1 MTKKYHRNM
10 RISERPI
17 WAMIFCFILTVG
29 LSGTAEAQD
38 RMNLYTDAR
47 VQELNLERSSSELLQ
62 QKVTLK
68 YHEVTVEKLLAY
80 LEQKKEI
87 QFSYNKQ
94 LLAENPRVSVNLEQ
108 VSLGEALDKIFEQT
122 NIKYFAFDGGYVV
135 LRGNDFKKT
144 TQIESVSGTV
154 TDAETGDTMP
164 GVNVTVKGTSTG
176 TATAGDGTYSLNV
189 PSLQDTLV
197 FSFIGFEIQEVP
209 IDGRTTIDV
218 SMTSEAIMGEDI
230 VVVGYGTQ
238 QKSDLTGSV
247 GTVDEEVL
255 QERPSTNVSQA
266 LAGRVSGVDVSLNSG
281 EPGGSPTIRI
291 RGSSSVSNT
300 NDPLYVVDGVMLN
313 VERMQS
319 GTHAINSIP
328 PSSIESIEVLKD
340 ASATAIYGARGA
352 NGVVLITT
360 KKGTREGP
368 RVNYDASVSTGTVAK
383 KIDVL
388 NAEEFLRVEEI
399 AYSNAEKYDPAGFA
413 SGKYTNPVDKRTDP
427 RLFDSSG
434 NPLYDT
440 DWQDEAFRQAITH
453 RHNLSVAG
461 GDEGTTYGLY
471 LSYDDEQGVM
481 KDSWLE
487 RYSGRFNVETEI
499 AGWLSAGGSLTYS
512 NQSQKELHPWS
523 MRMLY
528 ESIPIVPVKYPDGT
542 WAGNEDYPGMEGGP
556 NQRRVSEESI
566 HLLNTQNILANIH
579 TNITFTDNLELR
591 TMLGTNV
598 ITQEQDRYSGRT
610 LPFLSRDQNG
620 IASISPSQNANWQ
633 FENILNYSND
643 FGEVHSLNAM
653 LGQSIQT
660 SHSSS
665 STAEAWGF
673 IDDYFEYN
681 NLGIADNP
689 RPPNSST
696 SEYSMSSVF
705 SRINYTY
712 NDKYLFT
719 VTGRVD
725 GSSKF
730 GSNNRYAFFPSAAL
744 GWRVSEEDF
753 LRNNSVISNLKIRTS
768 YGLTGNSEISN
779 YQYEA
784 GLGTYTAI
792 FGGSRNIGVGVQ
804 RLANPDLKWEVNKQ
818 IDLGIELGLFNDRI
832 SVEADVYRRKSEDM
846 LLERPLPRTSG
857 YATVFENI
865 GSMENRGIELALT
878 TYNVQG
884 NDFSWST
891 DFNISINEN
900 EVLKLHGGSDIETG
914 GGVHGGGAGS
924 IIREG
929 LPVNTFMGYISLGTW
944 NTDEAQEAAQYNRL
958 PGDVKYKDVNND
970 GAINQDDRVPIG
982 NGVPD
987 GYGSLINTFTYKNFE
1002 FSADIQFMY
1011 GNDIMWEAVH
1021 STEDRV
1027 GIANSLGSVLNAWT
1041 PDNQD
1046 TPIAQLRPTQAGYDT
1061 DNDTHRMQDGSFIR
1075 GRNFTLSYNLPQD
1088 ILSPLSIRN
1097 LRVYATAQNLFTI
1110 TEFRGYDPE
1119 ISTSGA
1125 PFSRGRA
1132 QYFEYPKSRTFILGV
1147 NLGL

>member
-1 MTKKYHRNM
+1 MKKNYYQIKM
-10 RISERPI
+10 RLVRMLSLLGIPLFLLCS
-17 WAMIFCFILTVG
+17 AG
-29 LSGTAEAQD
+29 LAQ
-38 RMNLYTDAR
+38 NST
-47 VQELNLERSSSELLQ
+47 
-62 QKVTLK
+62 
-68 YHEVTVEKLLAY
+68 
-80 LEQKKEI
+80 
-87 QFSYNKQ
+87 
-94 LLAENPRVSVNLEQ
+94 
-108 VSLGEALDKIFEQT
+108 
-122 NIKYFAFDGGYVV
+122 
-135 LRGNDFKKT
+135 
-144 TQIESVSGTV
+144 VSGTV
-154 TDAETGDTMP
+154 TDAESGETLP
-164 GVNVTVKGTSTG
+164 GVNITVKGTTTG
-176 TATAGDGTYSLNV
+176 TATDSEGVYSLSV
-189 PSLQDTLV
+189 PSLNDTLI
-197 FSFIGFEIQEVP
+197 FSFIGYQTQEVP
-209 IDGRTTIDV
+209 VNGRTTIDV
-218 SMTSEAIMGEDI
+218 ELSLQAISGEEL

-247 GTVDEEVL
+247 GSVDEEAI
-255 QERPSTNVSQA
+255 QQRSPTNVSQA
-266 LAGRVSGVDVSLNSG
+266 LAGKVSGVDVSLNSG

-313 VERMQS
+313 VERMQRGS
-319 GTHAINSIP
+319 HAINSIP
-328 PSSIESIEVLKD
+328 PGSIESIEVLKD

-360 KKGTREGP
+360 KKGSREGP
-368 RVNYDASVSTGTVAK
+368 RVSYDGSVSTSSVSK

-399 AYSNAEKYDPAGFA
+399 AYANAEKYDPAGFA
-413 SGKYTNPVDKRTDP
+413 GGKYTDPLTKRNDP
-427 RLFDSSG
+427 RLFDQNG

-440 DWQDEAFRQAITH
+440 DWQDEAFQQAVTH
-453 RHNLSVAG
+453 RHNLSITG
-461 GDEGTTYGLY
+461 GDQGTIYGLF
-471 LSYDDEQGVM
+471 LSYNDEEGVM
-481 KDSWLE
+481 RDSWLE
-487 RYSGRFNVETEI
+487 RYSGRFNIETEI
-499 AGWLSAGGSLTYS
+499 AEWLTAGGSLSYS
-512 NQSQKELHPWS
+512 NQSQKELHDWS

-528 ESIPIVPVKYPDGT
+528 ESIPIIPVKYPDGT

-566 HLLNTQNILANIH
+566 HILGTQNILANIH
-579 TNITFTDNLELR
+579 TNIRFSGNLELR
-591 TMLGTNV
+591 TMLGANV
-598 ITQEQDRYSGRT
+598 INQEQNRYSGRT

-620 IASISPSQNANWQ
+620 IASISPSRNDNWQ
-633 FENILNYSND
+633 FENILNYTND
-643 FGEVHSLNAM
+643 ISDIHSISAL

-660 SHSSS
+660 SSRSSS
-665 STAEAWGF
+665 SAEAWGF
-673 IDDYFEYN
+673 LDEYFQYN

-689 RPPNSST
+689 RPPGSSA
-696 SEYSMSSVF
+696 SEYSMTSYF
-705 SRINYTY
+705 SRLNYTY
-712 NDKYLFT
+712 DDKYLVT

-730 GSNNRYAFFPSAAL
+730 GINNRYAFFPSAAL
-744 GWRVSEEDF
+744 GWRISEEGFMQD
-753 LRNNSVISNLKIRTS
+753 NSIISNLKIRAS
-768 YGLTGNSEISN
+768 YGSTGNSEISN

-792 FGGSRNIGVGVQ
+792 FNGSRNVGVGIQ

-818 IDLGIELGLFNDRI
+818 FDIGLELGLFDNRI
-832 SVEADVYRRKSEDM
+832 SLEADIYRRKSEDM

-865 GSMENRGIELALT
+865 GSMENRGLELTLT
-878 TYNVQG
+878 TYNIQ
-884 NDFSWST
+884 NSDFSWST
-891 DFNISINEN
+891 NFNISINEN

-944 NTDEAQEAAQYNRL
+944 STDEAEEAARYNRL
-958 PGDVKYKDVNND
+958 PGDIKYRDINDD

-982 NGVPD
+982 NGIPD
-987 GYGSLINTFTYKNFE
+987 GYGSFINTFSYRNFE
-1002 FSADIQFMY
+1002 LTADIQFMY

-1075 GRNFTLSYNLPQD
+1075 GRNFTLSYNIPQEV
-1088 ILSPLSIRN
+1088 LTPWNIRS
-1097 LRVYATAQNLFTI
+1097 LRVYVTAQNLFTI

-1119 ISTSGA
+1119 ISTSDA

-1132 QYFEYPKSRTFILGV
+1132 AYFEYPKARTFILGL
-1147 NLGL
+1147 NISF

>member
-1 MTKKYHRNM
+1 
-10 RISERPI
+10 
-17 WAMIFCFILTVG
+17 
-29 LSGTAEAQD
+29 
-38 RMNLYTDAR
+38 DAAI
-47 VQELNLERSSSELLQ
+47 QERSS
-62 QKVTLK
+62 
-68 YHEVTVEKLLAY
+68 
-80 LEQKKEI
+80 
-87 QFSYNKQ
+87 
-94 LLAENPRVSVNLEQ
+94 
-108 VSLGEALDKIFEQT
+108 T
-122 NIKYFAFDGGYVV
+122 NI
-135 LRGNDFKKT
+135 
-144 TQIESVSGTV
+144 
-154 TDAETGDTMP
+154 
-164 GVNVTVKGTSTG
+164 
-176 TATAGDGTYSLNV
+176 
-189 PSLQDTLV
+189 
-197 FSFIGFEIQEVP
+197 
-209 IDGRTTIDV
+209 
-218 SMTSEAIMGEDI
+218 
-230 VVVGYGTQ
+230 
-238 QKSDLTGSV
+238 
-247 GTVDEEVL
+247 
-255 QERPSTNVSQA
+255 SQA

-281 EPGGSPTIRI
+281 QPGGSPQIRI

-300 NDPLYVVDGVMLN
+300 NDPLYIVDGVMLN
-313 VERMQS
+313 VERMQGGS
-319 GTHAINSIP
+319 HAVGSIP
-328 PSSIESIEVLKD
+328 PSDIESIEVLKD

-360 KKGTREGP
+360 KSGSSQGP
-368 RVNYDASVSTGTVAK
+368 RVDYNVSVSTGSVAK

-388 NAEEFLRVEEI
+388 NAEEFLEVEEI
-399 AYSNAEKYDPAGFA
+399 AYSNAEKFDPAGFEG
-413 SGKYTNPVDKRTDP
+413 GKYTNPVDKRTDP
-427 RLFDSSG
+427 RLFENG
-434 NPLYDT
+434 EPLYDT

-453 RHNLSVAG
+453 RHNLAVSG
-461 GDEGTTYGLY
+461 GDQETTYGLS
-471 LSYDDEQGVM
+471 LSYDNEEGVM

-487 RYSGRFNVETEI
+487 RYTGRFNIETEV
-499 AGWLSAGGSLTYS
+499 AEWLTAGGRLSYN

-566 HLLNTQNILANIH
+566 HILNTQNIVADVH
-579 TNITFTDNLELR
+579 TNIKFNDNLELR
-591 TMLGTNV
+591 TMLAANV
-598 ITQEQDRYSGRT
+598 ITQEQDQYSGRT
-610 LPFLSRDQNG
+610 LPFLSRDQEG
-620 IASISPSQNANWQ
+620 TASISPSQNENWQ

-643 FGEVHSLNAM
+643 INEIHSVEAM

-665 STAEAWGF
+665 STAAAWGF
-673 IDDYFEYN
+673 LDDYFKYN

-689 RPPNSST
+689 RPPNSSR
-696 SEYSMSSVF
+696 SEYSMSSFF
-705 SRINYTY
+705 SRVNYTY
-712 NDKYLFT
+712 DSKYLAT

-730 GSNNRYAFFPSAAL
+730 GPENRYAFFPSAAL

-753 LRNNSVISNLKIRTS
+753 LQNNSVISNLKIRTS
-768 YGLTGNSEISN
+768 YGHTGNSEISN

-792 FGGSRNIGVGVQ
+792 FNGNRNIGVGVQ
-804 RLANPDLKWEVNKQ
+804 RLANPELKWEVNKQ
-818 IDLGIELGLFNDRI
+818 FDIGLELGLFNDRVSI
-832 SVEADVYRRKSEDM
+832 EADLYRRKSEEM
-846 LLERPLPRTSG
+846 LLLRPLPRTSG
-857 YATVFENI
+857 YANVFENI

-929 LPVNTFMGYISLGTW
+929 LPVNTFMGFISQGTW
-944 NTDEAQEAAQYNRL
+944 NTDEAEEAAQYNRL
-958 PGDVKYKDVNND
+958 PGDIKYKDVNND

-1002 FSADIQFMY
+1002 FNADIQFMY

-1027 GIANSLGSVLNAWT
+1027 GIANALGSVLNAWT

-1097 LRVYATAQNLFTI
+1097 LRIYATAQNLFTI

-1132 QYFEYPKSRTFILGV
+1132 QYFEYPKSRTFVLGI
-1147 NLGL
+1147 NLGI